1 MIFHILRKNTKILL
15 LASCLF
21 SINVLAQYTI
31 PVDPLFMPVIFDGK
45 FKDDISIPIPE
56 DSIFQE
62 KNPFP
67 IFQEKI
73 KLFEQEEITNS
84 LRRKVYRNLT
94 LNHIELVKYSHQDFP
109 DSVEKITEIQP
120 NIFLSLF
127 SIEPEINIEKRKMDQ
142 TTLFVPKRQY
152 WKRSG
157 GHLLQFQQN
166 YISKNWHTGGVGNF
180 NLQSV
185 QSFTL
190 NYRKN
195 KIQFNNLIEWRLR
208 FFTNPNDTLRNLR
221 IGEDLFRTYS
231 DFGVQAFG
239 KKWSYSTNLEMKTP
253 LFRTYKEN
261 STTYISSLF
270 APLQLNVGIFGM
282 KYQLEKKY
290 KKDKYKKLTVSAD
303 FSPLSIQYKT
313 VTDDKVD
320 PKRFGIEEGRKSQLD
335 MGSTI
340 NARFVMQF
348 NRQVVFSSRFK
359 FFSNYDKILVES
371 ENELNMA
378 LNRYFSTRIYL
389 YGRFDD
395 TPGLKRDSELG
406 LVQLNELL
414 SFGFNYTW

>member
-45 FKDDISIPIPE
+45 FKDDISIPMPK
-56 DSIFQE
+56 DSIIQE

-67 IFQEKI
+67 IFQQEI
-73 KLFEQEEITNS
+73 KLFEQQRITNK

-94 LNHIELVKYSHQDFP
+94 RNHIELVKYSHQDFP
-109 DSVEKITEIQP
+109 DSVEKVKEITP
-120 NIFLSLF
+120 NIFQSLF
-127 SIEPEINIEKRKMDQ
+127 SIEPEINIEKRDIDQ
-142 TTLFVPKRQY
+142 STRYVPKRQY
-152 WKRSG
+152 WKKSG
-157 GHLLQFQQN
+157 AHLLQFQQN
-166 YISKNWHTGGVGNF
+166 YISKNWHTGGVGNL
-180 NLQSV
+180 NLQSI
-185 QSFTL
+185 QSLTL
-190 NYRKN
+190 NYK
-195 KIQFNNLIEWRLR
+195 KGKTQFNNLIEWRLR

-231 DFGVQAFG
+231 DFGVQAFN
-239 KKWSYSTNLEMKTP
+239 KRWSYSTNLELKSP
-253 LFRTYKEN
+253 FFRTYREN
-261 STTYISSLF
+261 STTYISSF
-270 APLQLNVGIFGM
+270 FSPLQLNVGILGM

-290 KKDKYKKLTVSAD
+290 KKDKHKKLTISAD
-303 FSPLSIQYKT
+303 LSPLSIQYK
-313 VTDDKVD
+313 VVMDDNVD
-320 PKRFGIEEGRKSQLD
+320 PKRFGIEEGRKSQFD

-340 NARFVMQF
+340 NARFIMQF
-348 NRQVVFSSRFK
+348 NRQVSFSSRFK
-359 FFSNYDKILVES
+359 FFSNYDKMLIES
-371 ENELNMA
+371 ENELNMS

-395 TPGLKRDSELG
+395 TPGLKRDPGLG